1 MKIWITR
8 YALTSGIEEVEAE
21 LSHNDTMATY
31 GKGNGAYTQY
41 DHNNDFH
48 KTKEAAILWAEKMRI
63 DKIASLQKSIEKM
76 QKLRFE

>member
-31 GKGNGAYTQY
+31 GKENGAYTQY
-41 DHNNDFH
+41 AHNNDFH
-48 KTKEAAILWAEKMRI
+48 KTKEAAILWAEKMRLK
-63 DKIASLQKSIEKM
+63 KIASLQTSIEKM
-76 QKLRFE
+76 QMLRFE